1 VVLDGLA
8 NEIDLLALSFVREPE
23 DILQGREELK
33 KRGVDVP
40 IIAKI
45 ERPEAVE
52 NLVAIAHL
60 SDGMMVARGDL
71 GVEIGRQNVP
81 RVERHIHK
89 LGNQLGADSV
99 MLGKET
105 SYPDEPGRVVRE
117 AAIVISEAES
127 ELEIE
132 KYSPKAM
139 QG

>member
-1 VVLDGLA
+1 M
-8 NEIDLLALSFVREPE
+8 SM
-23 DILQGREELK
+23 
-33 KRGVDVP
+33 
-40 IIAKI
+40 AKGSA
-45 ERPEAVE
+45 RAT
-52 NLVAIAHL
+52 
-60 SDGMMVARGDL
+60 RGDIEAL
-71 GVEIGRQNVP
+71 YAAVYD
-81 RVERHIHK
+81 H
-89 LGNQLGADSV
+89 GADSV